1 MRTEQNP
8 SLGTEF
14 TDRGRDSQTSGRKR
28 NKSGSVTSTVQIS
41 AQETEYRQ
49 ARNHKPAVEGRYKVV
64 ENIQLGLALGQIH
77 SREVLGFSLIVMPT

>member
-1 MRTEQNP
+1 M
-8 SLGTEF
+8 GTEF

-28 NKSGSVTSTVQIS
+28 NKSGSGTSTGQIS

-49 ARNHKPAVEGRYKVV
+49 AMNHNSASEERYRVM
-64 ENIQLGLALGQIH
+64 ENIQLGLAIGQIH